1 MFLFLPFSLES
12 SNASLLTN
20 AEKIATITT
29 THTPQSE
36 SRNNSKSKGVPPPP
50 PTQNQTQDAEFYS
63 VDLERDSKGFGF
75 SLRGGREYSMDLY
88 VLRLAE
94 DGAAV
99 RNGKMRVGDEILE
112 INGESTKNM
121 KHSRAIELIKNGGR
135 RARLV
140 LKRGDGSVPEYD
152 GSSDGYPPTPG
163 AQNPPEVRT
172 LPPNSRYHTSLE
184 SSYPPDLH
192 KPSRQEEAV
201 RGRERDRNMDRAGA
215 AVMDYQGQQFNTHH
229 HHTWNNNHT
238 QSTPRQQSPDDSNG
252 SSSGNKK
259 NRGRKVKKSESESGI
274 SKLLKTLRK
283 DSSGKKAAA
292 AAEKLRGRELSN
304 SSSTL
309 EGRFS
314 LQRRGSLDRS
324 PTRKRGSSPDRRR
337 AKSMDR
343 RAERAQRDRTPE
355 RDCEDGGFLEVTP
368 ERKLYERRLLKDSVM
383 AGRMREASTPERA
396 NNGDTLSY
404 NRGRT
409 YDRATKNDNLP
420 RDSSS
425 ERHQMN
431 GTPDRRYRMERDS
444 SPDSTYSRDELNYA
458 AAPRLKDYY
467 SMMKNNAAH
476 NNAAYNNTGH
486 NNNTVGRSSNQ
497 LPEPKRR
504 LYKESPKDLSI

>member
-1 MFLFLPFSLES
+1 M
-12 SNASLLTN
+12 
-20 AEKIATITT
+20 
-29 THTPQSE
+29 
-36 SRNNSKSKGVPPPP
+36 
-50 PTQNQTQDAEFYS
+50 
-63 VDLERDSKGFGF
+63 DLERDSKGFGF
-75 SLRGGREYSMDLY
+75 SLRGGREYNMDLY

-152 GSSDGYPPTPG
+152 GSSDGYPATPG
-163 AQNPPEVRT
+163 AQNPPEVKM
-172 LPPNSRYHTSLE
+172 LPNSRYHTPSE

-192 KPSRQEEAV
+192 KPSWQDEAV
-201 RGRERDRNMDRAGA
+201 RGRNKTRERAGT
-215 AVMDYQGQQFNTHH
+215 DQTPEYPGQQFTAHLHH
-229 HHTWNNNHT
+229 PWNNNHS
-238 QSTPRQQSPDDSNG
+238 QSTPRNQSPADSNG

-259 NRGRKVKKSESESGI
+259 GRGRKVKKSESESGI

-283 DSSGKKAAA
+283 DSSGKKA
-292 AAEKLRGRELSN
+292 EKLRGREASA

-309 EGRFS
+309 DSRFR

-324 PTRKRGSSPDRRR
+324 PTRKRGASPDRRR

-355 RDCEDGGFLEVTP
+355 RECDDGGFLTVTP
-368 ERKLYERRLLKDSVM
+368 ERKFYERRVLKDS
-383 AGRMREASTPERA
+383 ATPGRMRDFGTPGRS
-396 NNGDTLSY
+396 NNNADTLSY
-404 NRGRT
+404 TRGRT
-409 YDRATKNDNLP
+409 LDRPAKNGNLL

-425 ERHQMN
+425 ERYRTN
-431 GTPDRRYRMERDS
+431 GTPERRYRDS
-444 SPDSTYSRDELNYA
+444 SPDSTYSREEPNYGA
-458 AAPRLKDYY
+458 SAPSPRLKDYY
-467 SMMKNNAAH
+467 SMMKNNAAQYNH
-476 NNAAYNNTGH
+476 AAYNNAGH
-486 NNNTVGRSSNQ
+486 NNNSAAAGRGSNQ